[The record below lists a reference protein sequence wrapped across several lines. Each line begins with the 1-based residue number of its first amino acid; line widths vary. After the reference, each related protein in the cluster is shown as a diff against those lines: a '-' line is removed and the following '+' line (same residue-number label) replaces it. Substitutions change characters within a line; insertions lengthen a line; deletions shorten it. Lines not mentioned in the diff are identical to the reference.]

1 MGSKEAMDRKDA
13 SVVFSVTLLLS
24 SAAGQNGNVEI
35 YKPGEELTYNY
46 HSTVLLNEKYG
57 NFKNVGF
64 FTSAKFVVQVIW
76 AQQDQRILEL
86 WVQFLD
92 GTSEEI
98 DSSGN
103 CHVEYISTNHQKLTK
118 QIFCFDRNCL
128 SPDLPYLRNPQT
140 ALDAIVESSRV
151 IEYEFNHNLQF
162 FKTMKSNEKH
172 VMSVSTNKDFGSQIL
187 SEQVLE
193 FDRVTQDKF
202 PVLAGT
208 VDHILNNLIAT
219 EELSEEK
226 A

>member
-1 MGSKEAMDRKDA
+1 MGSIEAMDRKDA

-24 SAAGQNGNVEI
+24 FAAGQNGNVEI

-46 HSTVLLNEKYG
+46 HSTVLLNEEDG

-64 FTSAKFVVQVIW
+64 FTSAKFVVQVIC
-76 AQQDQRILEL
+76 AQRDQRILKL

-92 GTSEEI
+92 GTAEEI

-118 QIFCFDRNCL
+118 TKRNCL

-162 FKTMKSNEKH
+162 FKAMKSNEKH

-202 PVLAGT
+202 PVLTGT